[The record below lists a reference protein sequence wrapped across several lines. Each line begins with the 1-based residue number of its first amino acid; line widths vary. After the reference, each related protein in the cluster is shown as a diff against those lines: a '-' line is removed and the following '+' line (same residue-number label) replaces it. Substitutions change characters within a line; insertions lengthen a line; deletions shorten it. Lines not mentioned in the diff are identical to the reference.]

1 MKYITFLIFLLL
13 SLISLG
19 QIDSKVYSVD
29 TSFLKTKNLKGSLKK
44 LEWESQT
51 MDEIRSITI
60 YEPFEFHKDSTYDV
74 VMVTDNQAE
83 RVANAMENKM
93 INQEIKPFIRSE
105 ERRVGKECRSRRKQ
119 DH

>member
-51 MDEIRSITI
+51 MDEIRRITI

-74 VMVTDNQAE
+74 VMITDNKVK
-83 RVANAMENKM
+83 RVPIEWKNK
-93 INQEIKPFIRSE
+93 ILNKESKLLKFVGIIK
-105 ERRVGKECRSRRKQ
+105 K
-119 DH
+119 